1 MGDFIPDNVFSFQS
15 SPPNLITSVTNT
27 VGVSVR
33 SIDINHNAIPF
44 KHRVFLSK
52 YSLGLSTF
60 DNDETTNHYWVIDP
74 ENDNTG
80 RT

>member
-1 MGDFIPDNVFSFQS
+1 M
-15 SPPNLITSVTNT
+15 
-27 VGVSVR
+27 R

-52 YSLGLSTF
+52 YSLGLSTY
-60 DNDETTNHYWVIDP
+60 DNDEVNNHYWTIDP
-74 ENDNTG
+74 ESDNTG